1 MRHVESKGGMLFS
14 GVFAAEISCMRRK
27 LNAFKVVA
35 DRSPI
40 GTTLYSAGG
49 QEISQPAFR
58 GLSFFGKYY
67 TKYCGSYV
75 VKLIIQ
81 VIRPK
86 AIVRCGYHVHCS
98 FFMQ

>member
-1 MRHVESKGGMLFS
+1 VESKRGVLFS

-27 LNAFKVVA
+27 LNALKMVA
-35 DRSPI
+35 DRSPN
-40 GTTLYSAGG
+40 GTTFYSAGG
-49 QEISQPAFR
+49 QEISQPTFR
-58 GLSFFGKYY
+58 ALSFFGKCY
-67 TKYCGSYV
+67 TKYCGSNV

-86 AIVRCGYHVHCS
+86 AILRCGHHVHCN